1 MAPKP
6 RRAGRRPASVS
17 AITRA
22 ALAHG
27 RKQAKRVVAER
38 RKALGPKARKG
49 GPKGLNGLVL
59 AEGDSWFDYPFYDV
73 LERLEDKFDFRVESV
88 AHKGDT
94 VEEMAHDFT
103 QRSKLARMFER
114 VKADGRTPR
123 AILLSG
129 GGNDIAGAEFSVLL
143 NHAATSPPFDEVNES
158 IVAGVIDQRLRFA
171 VVSLIGAVTE
181 LARTSFGKAIP
192 VVIHGYDYPV
202 PDGRGYMGGFWV
214 MPGPWLEPGFRQK
227 GYLVQA
233 GNALDLPRCTGIMK
247 TLIDRFNAMLES
259 IAGSEPALSHV
270 SYLDLRGV
278 LSSAIPGYKQSW
290 GNELHPTKPGFE
302 AVALEFRKRLV
313 SFPLP

>member
-1 MAPKP
+1 MPPKP
-6 RRAGRRPASVS
+6 RRKARRPASVS

-38 RKALGPKARKG
+38 RKALGSKARKG
-49 GPKGLNGLVL
+49 PQGQNGLLL

-103 QRSKLARMFER
+103 QRSKLARMFEK

-129 GGNDIAGAEFSVLL
+129 GGNDIAGAEFGVLL
-143 NHAATSPPFDEVNES
+143 NHAAAIPPLEEVNES
-158 IVAGVIDQRLRFA
+158 VVAGVIDQRLRFA

-181 LARTSFGKAIP
+181 LARTNFGGEIP

-214 MPGPWLEPGFRQK
+214 LPGPWLEPGFRQK
-227 GYLVQA
+227 GYLVPSQDA
-233 GNALDLPRCTGIMK
+233 VDLPRCTGIMK
-247 TLIDRFNAMLES
+247 RLIDRFNGMLAS
-259 IAGSEPALSHV
+259 IPRSDPSLSHV

-302 AVALEFRKRLV
+302 AVALEFRKLLV
-313 SFPLP
+313 TFPLP